1 MVLIRWRPFQEIEIL
16 HRQMDRIF
24 DEIFGGSS
32 YNLPALQKPN
42 IELRDTN
49 DSLILRAEIAGVDG
63 KDLEVHV
70 ARQAILIKGE
80 IRYTNHS
87 NERGFYHTEFQYG
100 KFQRVINLPVPV
112 KNEQVNAEFKNG
124 ILTLILPK
132 DQDTKSKV
140 VKINFGD
147 DNRAL
152 PSSDVPWE
160 APKIL
165 DVPVQRA

>member
-1 MVLIRWRPFQEIEIL
+1 
-16 HRQMDRIF
+16 
-24 DEIFGGSS
+24 
-32 YNLPALQKPN
+32 
-42 IELRDTN
+42 
-49 DSLILRAEIAGVDG
+49 
-63 KDLEVHV
+63 
-70 ARQAILIKGE
+70 
-80 IRYTNHS
+80 
-87 NERGFYHTEFQYG
+87 
-100 KFQRVINLPVPV
+100 V

-152 PSSDVPWE
+152 PGSNVPSE

>member
-1 MVLIRWRPFQEIEIL
+1 
-16 HRQMDRIF
+16 MDRMF

-32 YNLPALQKPN
+32 YNLPAIQKPN

-49 DSLILRAEIAGVDG
+49 DSLILRAEIAGIDG

-70 ARQAILIKGE
+70 ARQAVLIKGE
-80 IRYTNHS
+80 IHYHNNS
-87 NERGFYHTEFQYG
+87 NEQGFYHTEFQYG
-100 KFQRVINLPVPV
+100 KFERVINLPIPV

-152 PSSDVPWE
+152 PGSNAPWE

-165 DVPVQRA
+165 DVPVQKA